1 MRLRNLRPEET
12 ADRADFRN
20 DITST
25 LLRRTLNLK
34 PSRVLAMV
42 CALAV
47 SFSVTGCADTSWAVK
62 NGDITVPAGIYLYY
76 LLQNAYQVESS
87 SASSSSSSSAAS
99 GSLLGSASS
108 SSSSSA
114 ASDPW
119 AKKIQGVSAS
129 VWAMNEALESTKELL
144 VVEQQCAQRKI
155 ALTSSEKSSLV
166 TQADSVYSQY
176 TTLFSKNN
184 IAQTSLER
192 LYEDM
197 TLKGKLFDSYYGANG
212 DKAVAAG
219 DIADYYTKNFVQVKQ
234 IFVAKIDTSTYQT
247 LSADKLAAAKKK
259 AQEAYAAVQAAPAN
273 FDSLRTKYNEDT
285 NGAKEYP
292 DGYIFSKKTAATS
305 NYDQKFV
312 DLAFSLKDG
321 QIGMAESDMGYFIED
336 KSTTSATAS
345 SYSSEKE
352 TVLEE
357 MKSDDF
363 TALLK
368 NAAAALKISVN
379 NAMRNKYTPQKMTVS

>member
-1 MRLRNLRPEET
+1 
-12 ADRADFRN
+12 
-20 DITST
+20 
-25 LLRRTLNLK
+25 
-34 PSRVLAMV
+34 MV

-62 NGDITVPAGIYLYY
+62 SGDVTIPAGIYLYY

-99 GSLLGSASS
+99 GSLLGSTSSS

-119 AKKIQGVSAS
+119 AQKISGVSAS
-129 VWAMNEALESTKELL
+129 AWAMNDALESTKELL
-144 VVEQQCAQRKI
+144 VVEQQCAQRKV

-166 TQADSVYSQY
+166 SQADSTYSQY

-197 TLKGKLFDSYYGANG
+197 TLKGKLFDSYYGASG
-212 DKAVAAG
+212 DKAVAAS

-259 AQEAYAAVQAAPAN
+259 AQEAYAAVKAAPAN
-273 FDSLRTKYNEDT
+273 FDALRTKYNEDT
-285 NGAKEYP
+285 SGAKEYP
-292 DGYIFSKKTAATS
+292 DGYIFSKKTAAAS
-305 NYDQKFV
+305 SYDQKFV

-321 QIGMAESDMGYFIED
+321 QTGMAESDMGYFIEY
-336 KSTTSATAS
+336 KTTPSATAS
-345 SYSSEKE
+345 TYSSEKE

-357 MKSDDF
+357 MKDGDF
-363 TALLK
+363 STLLK